1 MLCGVII
8 IIMNPLVKTTTEKI
22 LGHEI
27 RPEDMSIAVI
37 IGNAIYEA
45 LSASKHN
52 PNFNLKGGTSIDE
65 NTIGNFD
72 VPDATQRPSIKNRA

>member
-1 MLCGVII
+1 MRSLALPFTELNK
-8 IIMNPLVKTTTEKI
+8 MNPLVKITTEKI

-72 VPDATQRPSIKNRA
+72 VPNAT